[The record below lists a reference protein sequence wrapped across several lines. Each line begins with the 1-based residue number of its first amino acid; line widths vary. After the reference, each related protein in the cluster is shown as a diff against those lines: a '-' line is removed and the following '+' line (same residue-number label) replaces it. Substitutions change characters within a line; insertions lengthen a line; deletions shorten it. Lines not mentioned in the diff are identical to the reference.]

1 MTENEPVVWI
11 PYGNGAALLNE
22 EYRVLETVEFP
33 PQPPEGE
40 EPLPSPVAGIPQLTG
55 QVADHVNVGET
66 VTFGETDFTGFLD
79 RLYQGFM
86 KDSDLKWEEV
96 LEVQLLARYNVKVL
110 YHRSITIDFGTLDRA
125 DTKVKLAAYLLK
137 DNGLTQAAVVDVT
150 NPDRVY
156 YRPKK

>member
-1 MTENEPVVWI
+1 M
-11 PYGNGAALLNE
+11 LNE

-40 EPLPSPVAGIPQLTG
+40 EPLPSPVAGIPQLLG

-110 YHRSITIDFGTLDRA
+110 YHQSITIDFGTLDRA